1 MKRFFTLLLKNT
13 GSMLV
18 LAGVAVLAIA
28 QFQGVLQNTH
38 LFIAGGLFV
47 LGIISEVL
55 VNKRLI

>member
-1 MKRFFTLLLKNT
+1 MKRFFTLLAKNT
-13 GSMLV
+13 GSILV

-38 LFIAGGLFV
+38 LFIAAGLFIV
-47 LGIISEVL
+47 GIIAEVL